1 MKTLKPI
8 IQTEEPD
15 KYGRTVKVGITDGT
29 TASFFQVMSVGE
41 VRGLRDELTKFLN
54 HSGAGTPVFD
64 FKSFEGMRD
73 RVKVGDTVRVRF
85 EEFGMPD
92 KHVVGRMVLPKR
104 AYRVIKI
111 DEIRGQHL
119 SGKDLEEGKVRKF
132 HIEQIIDLT
141 ERGEWFVGSENHYEI
156 IANEYPPILEQP
168 RFVWDIMIKCVE
180 TGTLVLYRMI
190 ESPLN
195 SMYISK

>member
-29 TASFFQVMSVGE
+29 TASFFQVMSMGE
-41 VRGLRDELTKFLN
+41 VRNLRDELTKFLN

-64 FKSFEGMRD
+64 FKSFEGIRD

-92 KHVVGRMVLPKR
+92 KHVPGRVVHPKR
-104 AYRVIKI
+104 VCKYVLVKER
-111 DEIRGQHL
+111 RGNHL
-119 SGKDLEEGKVRKF
+119 KGEVYGEGEVRF
-132 HIEQIIDLT
+132 NVE
-141 ERGEWFVGSENHYEI
+141 EI
-156 IANEYPPILEQP
+156 IQVY
-168 RFVWDIMIKCVE
+168 
-180 TGTLVLYRMI
+180 
-190 ESPLN
+190 ES
-195 SMYISK
+195 K

>member
-29 TASFFQVMSVGE
+29 TASFFQVMSMGE
-41 VRGLRDELTKFLN
+41 VRNLRDELTKFLN

-92 KHVVGRMVLPKR
+92 KHIPGRMVLPKR

-111 DEIRGQHL
+111 DERRG
-119 SGKDLEEGKVRKF
+119 STCPGRTWKR
-132 HIEQIIDLT
+132 
-141 ERGEWFVGSENHYEI
+141 ERSESFTSNKSLKSYES
-156 IANEYPPILEQP
+156 E
-168 RFVWDIMIKCVE
+168 
-180 TGTLVLYRMI
+180 
-190 ESPLN
+190 
-195 SMYISK
+195 